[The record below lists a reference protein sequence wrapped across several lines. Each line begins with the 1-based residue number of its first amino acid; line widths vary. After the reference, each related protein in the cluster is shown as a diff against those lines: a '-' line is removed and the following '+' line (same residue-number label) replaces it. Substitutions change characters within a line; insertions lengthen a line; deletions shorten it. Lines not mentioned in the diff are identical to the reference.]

1 MKLLFSLVQV
11 MTFFLLIAYI
21 YCNSPGYCLRREDRL
36 RFPNWF
42 ILYVFFSAITVGGTY
57 LGMPVQGAVAN
68 VRALGPVLAGLVGG
82 HFLGISVG
90 LTGGIHRYFYG
101 GFTAFACGL
110 STAVEGLLGGLVY
123 LYMVRRQT
131 PERALNPWTAFLTMV
146 AAEVLQMLIILA
158 TAKPFADALRLVEII
173 AAPMIIANA
182 AGAALFMRIL
192 QDRRRVYDQVGATS
206 AARALRI
213 ASRTLSLLAKGFN
226 REVAPELA
234 RIIQEET
241 GVGAVAITDTHSV
254 LAFVGTGSDHHLP
267 GMELGPECRRTIAHG
282 EILFLDGIHE
292 TFRCPHEEKCPL
304 GSVLVVPL
312 RVDNDVIGTIKL
324 FEPARQHFLRINR
337 TLGEGLADLLAGQL
351 LRARYQEQK
360 SLLVLAELK
369 LARAQIN
376 PHFLFNS
383 LATIQAILR
392 QDADRA
398 RTLLGHLS
406 SFFRM
411 NLKRSP
417 EFSTLEEELAHVRAY
432 LEIEKARFE
441 ERLTVEID
449 VDPTMLQVRL
459 PTFTLQPLLEN
470 AIKHGIADKLEPGTA
485 RIHAF
490 WEDGAARIDIEDDA
504 GAYEEKRTL
513 QPGGL
518 GLSIVDKRIQNMLHD
533 GSGISVFCAPNELT
547 RISIRIPEAGG
558 AA

>member
-42 ILYVFFSAITVGGTY
+42 ILYVFFSAITIGGTY

-68 VRALGPVLAGLVGG
+68 IRALGPVLAGLVGG

-123 LYMVRRQT
+123 LYMVRRKT
-131 PERALNPWTAFLTMV
+131 PERALNPWTAALTMV